1 VIPADVGDRPR
12 GGTREPFEPA
22 RWANYPV
29 PTTKA
34 PSGGAA
40 IVDTPS
46 TGDLVSAPFGTDPT
60 DEAIYG
66 SDDCVPL

>member
-29 PTTKA
+29 PGTKA
-34 PSGGAA
+34 PVGDGQEA
-40 IVDTPS
+40 DTPS

-60 DEAIYG
+60 DDAIYG
-66 SDDCVPL
+66 GEDCVPL